1 MNTYLREFVQIS
13 IDDWVEFI
21 KYFTMPDL
29 NNDQLWK
36 VNETPFLVIHL
47 SVRKK
52 DKKKKGADKKKTDK
66 KNDSKAPEAAEEEE
80 EEDDSNKVVYKPSIQ
95 QCQEFVTNS
104 MNMII
109 KSTNKVYNLESNLM
123 PFLKKQ

>member
-80 EEDDSNKVVYKPSIQ
+80 DEDDSNKVVYKPSI
-95 QCQEFVTNS
+95 
-104 MNMII
+104 
-109 KSTNKVYNLESNLM
+109 
-123 PFLKKQ
+123 